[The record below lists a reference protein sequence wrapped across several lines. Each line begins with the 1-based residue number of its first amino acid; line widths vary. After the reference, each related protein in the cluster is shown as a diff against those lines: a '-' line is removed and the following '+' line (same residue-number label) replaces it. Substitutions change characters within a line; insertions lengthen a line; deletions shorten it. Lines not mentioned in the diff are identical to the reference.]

1 MFVCMYICMCR
12 IKYIII
18 LQMLMR
24 HFSDGYKIDTQAD
37 LHAVVVFQLWTLIF
51 FDFFL
56 WPIKLKKFMADHN

>member
-37 LHAVVVFQLWTLIF
+37 LHAVVVFQL
-51 FDFFL
+51 
-56 WPIKLKKFMADHN
+56 